1 MRIKKLFSLLISLIL
16 VFGASVINVSADEIK
31 TDVLYKDEV
40 PIFSFSTLSLLQEA
54 ETVATDSV
62 NYEELRQCL
71 FEGIYNC
78 QEYIDVSKFG
88 ILVDDISVVIGN
100 LLWYEMPEAFHIS
113 NEMDYSYY
121 ENSMLVFSI
130 SVAYNC
136 TAEEYQTMYADFE
149 KSANDMVKDLKGGN
163 LTDVQKALLLHDR
176 LAINCEYDTEGFNNN
191 TLTYKAYTAYGALV
205 EGLAVCQGY
214 AEAYDYLLEKVGID
228 SILCSSDALEHAWN
242 IVYIDGKPYHVDVT
256 WDDPVYENPTQKPA
270 GYVSHKNF
278 LLSSD
283 ALKGTDHVAK
293 NDDDSEIVDYN
304 TSPTDTTYDSYF
316 WQNSF
321 SEFHLMGNNIYYF
334 NNNGA
339 FCGYDEKMPLV
350 DAGLGDINGDKK
362 IDAMDVSRCRQFL
375 VETETPE
382 DTSVKACDI
391 NKDGKINILDLVHFK
406 RVLIYIG

>member
-1 MRIKKLFSLLISLIL
+1 MYRIMRIKKLFSVIIALCLIA
-16 VFGASVINVSADEIK
+16 VTFVMNVSAEDEGIRLIYEIE
-31 TDVLYKDEV
+31 THNYA
-40 PIFSFSTLSLLQEA
+40 FSESCSAQETQYLSYLSIGSQ
-54 ETVATDSV
+54 
-62 NYEELRQCL
+62 ELRECI
-71 FEGIYNC
+71 FEGLYNC
-78 QEYIDVSKFG
+78 QAQIDISKFG
-88 ILVDDISVVIGN
+88 FLPTQENCDMLGDFI
-100 LLWYEMPEAFHIS
+100 WKEMPEAFHVGNKMS
-113 NEMDYSYY
+113 FNGCTDL
-121 ENSMLVFSI
+121 LVYI
-130 SVAYNC
+130 NLEYNC

-228 SILCSSDALEHAWN
+228 SILCSSDALKHAWN

-256 WDDPVYENPTQKPA
+256 WDDPVYKNPSDKPA

-283 ALKGTDHVAK
+283 ALYKSKHTA
-293 NDDDSEIVDYN
+293 NDYN
-304 TSPTDTTYDSYF
+304 TSPTDTAYDSYF
-316 WQNSF
+316 WQNSVT
-321 SEFHLMGNNIYYF
+321 EFHLIGNQLYYIDYQSGTF
-334 NNNGA
+334 N
-339 FCGYDEKMPLV
+339 GYDEQISLV

-391 NKDGKINILDLVHFK
+391 NKHGKINILDLVHFK
-406 RVLIYIG
+406 RILIYIG

>member
-136 TAEEYQTMYADFE
+136 TAEE
-149 KSANDMVKDLKGGN
+149 
-163 LTDVQKALLLHDR
+163 
-176 LAINCEYDTEGFNNN
+176 
-191 TLTYKAYTAYGALV
+191 
-205 EGLAVCQGY
+205 
-214 AEAYDYLLEKVGID
+214 
-228 SILCSSDALEHAWN
+228 
-242 IVYIDGKPYHVDVT
+242 
-256 WDDPVYENPTQKPA
+256 
-270 GYVSHKNF
+270 
-278 LLSSD
+278 
-283 ALKGTDHVAK
+283 
-293 NDDDSEIVDYN
+293 
-304 TSPTDTTYDSYF
+304 
-316 WQNSF
+316 
-321 SEFHLMGNNIYYF
+321 
-334 NNNGA
+334 
-339 FCGYDEKMPLV
+339 
-350 DAGLGDINGDKK
+350 
-362 IDAMDVSRCRQFL
+362 
-375 VETETPE
+375 
-382 DTSVKACDI
+382 
-391 NKDGKINILDLVHFK
+391 
-406 RVLIYIG
+406 

>member
-1 MRIKKLFSLLISLIL
+1 MRIKKLFSVIIALCLIA
-16 VFGASVINVSADEIK
+16 VTFVMNVSAEDEGIRLIYEIE
-31 TDVLYKDEV
+31 THNYA
-40 PIFSFSTLSLLQEA
+40 FSESCSAQETQYLSYLSIGSQ
-54 ETVATDSV
+54 
-62 NYEELRQCL
+62 ELRECI
-71 FEGIYNC
+71 FEGLYNC
-78 QEYIDVSKFG
+78 QAQIDISKFG
-88 ILVDDISVVIGN
+88 FLPTQENCDMLGDFI
-100 LLWYEMPEAFHIS
+100 WKEMPEAFHVGNKMS
-113 NEMDYSYY
+113 FNGCTDL
-121 ENSMLVFSI
+121 LVYI
-130 SVAYNC
+130 NLEYNC

-228 SILCSSDALEHAWN
+228 SILCSSDALKHAWN

-293 NDDDSEIVDYN
+293 NEDDSEIVDYN

-406 RVLIYIG
+406 RILIYIG